1 MDSKLQELTEKIYSE
16 GVERGKQQAS
26 EIVAKAEEEARSI
39 VEKAKSDAEAIMADA
54 RKRASEMDTNTR
66 SELKLFTQQA
76 VNGLKTDI
84 TNLIT
89 SKITE
94 NAVKSAT
101 SDAVFMQGIIRMIAE
116 TWVKDGSVTI
126 ETDKADELTRFFQA
140 NAAELLNSG
149 VKVVSSKDGST
160 SFTISPEK
168 GGFKVTIGD
177 DELIAYFK
185 EFVRPKLIEL
195 LF

>member
-16 GVERGKQQAS
+16 GVERGKQQAA
-26 EIVAKAEEEARSI
+26 EIVRKAEEEARSI
-39 VEKAKSDAEAIMADA
+39 VEKAKADAEAIMADA
-54 RKRASEMDTNTR
+54 RKRATELDHNTR

-89 SKITE
+89 NRITE

-101 SDAVFMQGIIRMIAE
+101 SDTAFMQGIIRMIAE
-116 TWVKDGSVTI
+116 NWVKDGNVAI
-126 ETDKADELTRFFQA
+126 ETAKADELTRFFQA
-140 NAAELLNSG
+140 NAADLLNNG
-149 VKVVSSKDGST
+149 VKIVSTKDDST
-160 SFTISPEK
+160 SFTISPEN

-177 DELIAYFK
+177 DELMAYFK

>member
-16 GVERGKQQAS
+16 GVERGKQQAA
-26 EIVAKAEEEARSI
+26 EIVGKAEEEARCI

-54 RKRASEMDTNTR
+54 RKRATELDQNTR

-89 SKITE
+89 NKITE
-94 NAVKSAT
+94 NAVKGAT
-101 SDAVFMQGIIRMIAE
+101 ADPAFMQGIIRMIAE
-116 TWVKDGSVTI
+116 SWVKDGNVTI
-126 ETDKADELTRFFQA
+126 ETAKADELTKFFQA
-140 NAAELLNSG
+140 NAAALLNEG
-149 VKVVSSKDGST
+149 VKVVSSKNGST

>member
-16 GVERGKQQAS
+16 GVERGKQQAA
-26 EIVAKAEEEARSI
+26 EIVAKAETEAHSI

-54 RKRASEMDTNTR
+54 RKRATELDQNTR

-94 NAVKSAT
+94 NAVKGAT
-101 SDAVFMQGIIRMIAE
+101 SDAAFMQGIIRMIAE
-116 TWVKDGSVTI
+116 KWVKDGVQEMQWWCLCRSK
-126 ETDKADELTRFFQA
+126 ETRLARRSLFTHETALPSQ
-140 NAAELLNSG
+140 LL
-149 VKVVSSKDGST
+149 D
-160 SFTISPEK
+160 
-168 GGFKVTIGD
+168 
-177 DELIAYFK
+177 
-185 EFVRPKLIEL
+185 
-195 LF
+195 

>member
-16 GVERGKQQAS
+16 GVERGKQQAA
-26 EIVAKAEEEARSI
+26 EIVAKAEEEARCI
-39 VEKAKSDAEAIMADA
+39 IEKAKSDAETLMADA
-54 RKRASEMDTNTR
+54 RKRATELDQNTR

-84 TNLIT
+84 TNLVT
-89 SKITE
+89 NKITE
-94 NAVKSAT
+94 NAVKCAT
-101 SDAVFMQGIIRMIAE
+101 ADPTFMQGIIRMIADA
-116 TWVKDGSVTI
+116 WVKEGNVTI
-126 ETDKADELTRFFQA
+126 ETSKADELTRFFQA
-140 NAAELLNSG
+140 NAAELLNGG
-149 VKVVSSKDGST
+149 VKVVSSKNGST

-168 GGFKVTIGD
+168 GGFKVSFGD
-177 DELIAYFK
+177 EELIAYFK

>member
-16 GVERGKQQAS
+16 GVERGKQQAA
-26 EIVAKAEEEARSI
+26 EIIAKAEEEARCI
-39 VEKAKSDAEAIMADA
+39 VEKANNDAAQVMADA
-54 RKRASEMDTNTR
+54 KKHATELDQNTR

-84 TNLIT
+84 TNLLT
-89 SKITE
+89 NKITE

-101 SDAVFMQGIIRMIAE
+101 SDAEFMQGIIRMIAE
-116 TWVKDGSVTI
+116 GWVKDGNVVI
-126 ETDKADELTRFFQA
+126 ETAKADELTKFFQA
-140 NAAELLNSG
+140 NATELLKGG
-149 VKVVSSKDGST
+149 VKVVSAKNGSS
-160 SFTISPEK
+160 SFTIAPEN
-168 GGFKVTIGD
+168 GGFKVSIGD